1 MTKTFSFNTF
11 NDACSENISK
21 ALKECNSKNL
31 TPILIC
37 IGSDLVLGDSLGPLV
52 GTFLRNKGVKTFVY
66 GNLTF
71 PVTAKEVG
79 LAGNYIKKT
88 HPKTIPIAID
98 AAVGN
103 QEDVGLIKISDS
115 GLKPGLGVN
124 KNLEKIGDIS
134 IIGVV
139 SGKSL
144 QNESLFN
151 LTRLNLIYKMAE
163 TIANG
168 IENYL
173 LSPRLN
179 ALLEK
184 KEGDVIKVA
193 VPAGV
198 MTITVKKVY

>member
-11 NDACSENISK
+11 NDACSKNISNS
-21 ALKECNSKNL
+21 LKECNPKGL
-31 TPILIC
+31 TPVFVC
-37 IGSDLVLGDSLGPLV
+37 IGSDLVLGDSLGPLI

-66 GNLTF
+66 GNLSY
-71 PVTAKEVG
+71 PITAKEVG
-79 LAGNYIKKT
+79 LAGDYIKKN
-88 HPKTIPIAID
+88 HPNTITVAID

-103 QEDVGLIKISDS
+103 QEDVGLIRTSNSSI
-115 GLKPGLGVN
+115 KPGLGVN

-151 LTRLNLIYKMAE
+151 LTRLNLVYKMAE
-163 TIANG
+163 VIANG

-173 LSPRLN
+173 LSLESN
-179 ALLEK
+179 AFLERK
-184 KEGDVIKVA
+184 FSYGA
-193 VPAGV
+193 
-198 MTITVKKVY
+198 